1 MECAQVV
8 EKIVFLLL
16 VVLFIFRGFA
26 AIARLREG
34 KIGTSS
40 TKKLSEFRNRKAS
53 FMQSLLHFLHNNR

>member
-1 MECAQVV
+1 MECAQIV

-53 FMQSLLHFLHNNR
+53 FMQSL